1 MWYYVI
7 IENHPKGGCERICER
22 TLILNSQF
30 SKEEIRHQME
40 KEHVDEAF
48 ITAMEEKGI
57 FLYENLSFESKGRMI
72 VSWENWDEDG
82 RLVSTHERK
91 FAKKY
96 TVEFHPYDGFAWHYH
111 RTALEKFQIW
121 LWRRLES
128 LKKLFHKSSDAED
141 DSDNTSDAVS
151 ATPPEERE
159 KEKIREME
167 EEEKER

>member
-1 MWYYVI
+1 MWYYVT
-7 IENHPKGGCERICER
+7 IENHSKGGCER

-30 SKEEIRHQME
+30 SKEEIRNHME
-40 KEHVDEAF
+40 KDHAGEDF
-48 ITAMEEKGI
+48 IKEMEEKGI
-57 FLYENLSFESKGRMI
+57 FLDEEISFVAKEKMI

-82 RLVSTHERK
+82 RLVTGQIRR
-91 FAKKY
+91 FGKKD
-96 TVEFHPYDGFAWHYH
+96 TVEFHPYDGFSKHYH
-111 RTALEKFQIW
+111 RTIVDKFQIW

-141 DSDNTSDAVS
+141 DSDNTSGTVS